1 MKNRYHLL
9 LILLWLAIGTGLR
22 FVRLES
28 LPPWTDECAT
38 IVFSLG
44 NSFRS
49 VPLNQLISSDVLLQ
63 PLQAISTV
71 GINAVIE
78 HLLDESTHPPVY
90 FVLSHFW
97 MKLFSPPGEVTSI
110 WVARSLSAFFGVVS
124 IPAMFGFGYLTF
136 RSKLVGQM
144 AAAMMAVSPFA
155 VFLAREARHYT
166 LVILLII
173 ASLCCFV
180 KAIQTIH
187 RQQSLPIWVVLAW
200 VTINSLGIA
209 THYFFALTLCAQ
221 GFVLLWQIWVQANQ
235 TTFVYVRN
243 NWWRIWIVVVGTLIG
258 CLVWIPVLKSIPGNE
273 LTTWVASSNPHI
285 RWLEPIGRLLL
296 WTMSMLLLLP
306 SAITNL
312 PLAIVIV
319 SGVVTLLFLLW
330 SLPHLLFGLKIQQQH
345 PDTNL
350 AIQIFSGYLVGA
362 IALCLGFT
370 YGLKMDLTLAARFQ
384 FVCVPPIIL
393 LLGAALAGRWNQ
405 VKNFNQHKQK
415 FSLFVN
421 GKVAVSII
429 LLMAVLGGVT
439 VVWNLGY
446 LQNQRPDLLA
456 SLIQRV
462 SPHKVLIA
470 TTHLHHGQTGRMM
483 GLAWELQNRPAQDLQ
498 FFLARQDSKTKDY
511 TQAIQVFSQQLTQ
524 IPRPLDLW
532 LVEFRTQIDLQ
543 SQQCFPDTQYGK
555 SAGEYSYKLY
565 HCAAQKSD
573 TSQSNISS

>member
-9 LILLWLAIGTGLR
+9 LMLLWLAIGTGLR

-44 NSFRS
+44 NSFRP

-63 PLQAISTV
+63 PLQPIPTV
-71 GINAVIE
+71 GISAVIE

-90 FVLSHFW
+90 FVLAHFW
-97 MKLFSPPGEVTSI
+97 MKLFSPPGELVSI
-110 WVARSLSAFFGVVS
+110 WAARSLSAFFGVAS

-144 AAAMMAVSPFA
+144 AAAMMATSPYA

-173 ASLCCFV
+173 ASLCCFI

-187 RQQSLPIWVVLAW
+187 RQQSLPIWVVLTW
-200 VTINSLGIA
+200 VAMNSLGVA
-209 THYFFALTLCAQ
+209 THYFFTLTLCAE
-221 GFVLLWQIWVQANQ
+221 GFVLLWQIWVKANQ
-235 TTFVYVRN
+235 TTFAYVRT
-243 NWWRIWIVVVGTLIG
+243 NWWRIWIVIMGTLVG
-258 CLVWIPVLKSIPGNE
+258 CLVWIPALKSIPGND
-273 LTTWVASSNPHI
+273 LTTWVASSNPHV

-319 SGVVTLLFLLW
+319 SGIVTLLFLLW
-330 SLPHLLFGLKIQQQH
+330 SLPNLIYGLKIQKQS
-345 PDTNL
+345 DSDL
-350 AIQIFSGYLVGA
+350 AIQILSGYLVGA
-362 IALCLGFT
+362 IALCLAFT
-370 YGLKMDLTLAARFQ
+370 YGLGMDLTLAARFQ
-384 FVCVPPIIL
+384 FVCVSAIIL
-393 LLGAALAGRWNQ
+393 LLGAALAGCWNQ
-405 VKNFNQHKQK
+405 VKNFNQHRQK
-415 FSLFVN
+415 LRLLVN

-429 LLMAVLGGVT
+429 WLMAVLGGVT

-462 SPHKVLIA
+462 SPQKVLIA

-483 GLAWELQNRPAQDLQ
+483 GLAWEYQNWPTQNLQ

-511 TQAIQVFSQQLTQ
+511 TQAMQVFSEQLTK

-532 LVEFRTQIDLQ
+532 LVEFRTQVDLE
-543 SQQCFPDTQYGK
+543 SQQCFPDARYGK
-555 SAGEYSYKLY
+555 STGEYSYKLY
-565 HCAAQKSD
+565 HCTTQKSD
-573 TSQSNISS
+573 TSQTNISS

>member
-63 PLQAISTV
+63 PLQPIPTV

-90 FVLSHFW
+90 FVLAHLW
-97 MKLFSPPGEVTSI
+97 MKLFSPPGEVASI
-110 WVARSLSAFFGVVS
+110 WVARSLSAFFGVMS
-124 IPAMFGFGYLTF
+124 IPVMFGFGYLAF

-187 RQQSLPIWVVLAW
+187 RQQSLPIWVVLVW
-200 VTINSLGIA
+200 VAINSLGVA

-221 GFVLLWQIWVQANQ
+221 GFVLLWQIWMQANQ
-235 TTFVYVRN
+235 TTFIYVRN

-312 PLAIVIV
+312 PLAVVIF
-319 SGVVTLLFLLW
+319 SGVVTLLFLVW

-350 AIQIFSGYLVGA
+350 AIQIFSGYLMGA

-415 FSLFVN
+415 FSLLVN

-462 SPHKVLIA
+462 SPQKVLIA

-511 TQAIQVFSQQLTQ
+511 TQAIQVFLQQLTQ
-524 IPRPLDLW
+524 IPRPIDLW